1 MEANVKFEIIG
12 VEIKH
17 QIDYDE
23 YGMSEDIGKF
33 TNTWEPGA
41 LVRSQRARN
50 EYQMRYFV
58 STNNVWRDWKT
69 SWEHV
74 PEEDKAAT
82 IKKYGSLKAA
92 MFHYAKEDMKRLENL
107 GRTWNFI
114 GVSCHVMIR
123 ITLGEHTFSDQIY
136 DSIYGVESDSPEGIK
151 DIEQDLIANVQSDL
165 IDIGFSIIEIE
176 QAFRN
181 IRRVEDYS

>member
-1 MEANVKFEIIG
+1 MEATAQLDIIG

-17 QIDYDE
+17 QMDYDD

-50 EYQMRYFV
+50 EYPMRYFV
-58 STNNVWRDWKT
+58 STNNVWRNWKT
-69 SWEHV
+69 SWDHYSD
-74 PEEDKAAT
+74 EEKAAT

-92 MFHYAKEDMKRLENL
+92 MFQWAKEDMRRLENL

-114 GVSCHVMIR
+114 GVSCHAMIR
-123 ITLGEHTFSDQIY
+123 ITVGKYVFNDQCY
-136 DSIYGVESDSPEGIK
+136 DSLYGVESDSPEGIK
-151 DIEQDLIANVQSDL
+151 EVEKDLVANVQFEL
-165 IDIGFSIIEIE
+165 IDIGFSLIETE
-176 QAFRN
+176 QAFREL
-181 IRRVEDYS
+181 RRVEDYS